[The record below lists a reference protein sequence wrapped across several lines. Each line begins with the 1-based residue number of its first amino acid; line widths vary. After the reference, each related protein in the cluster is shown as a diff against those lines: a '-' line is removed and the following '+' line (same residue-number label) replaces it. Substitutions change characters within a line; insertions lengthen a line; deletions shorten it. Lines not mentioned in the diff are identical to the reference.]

1 MKKTN
6 SQSRKSQ
13 QGTRPS
19 TKAASKTSLYQQIT
33 DKLLAQMENGVIP
46 WKRPWK
52 ILDNGMAEV
61 PTNYVTKK
69 SYRGINLMLLSCN
82 AYSRPYYM
90 TYRQAQSQGGQ
101 VKKGEKGHLV
111 VFYKTLTQQQESGKD
126 KTLFWE
132 RPSVVFNI
140 DQIEGIDFRQPDLL
154 IGQPD
159 QTLLNE
165 RCEAVYQNFP
175 APPRLVNQQLDRAF
189 YQRSTDV
196 VNMPPIQAFTTPAMY
211 YSVLFHELTH
221 ATGHTNRLNRDDLG
235 AGAMG
240 SQSYSREELTAELG
254 AAFLGAVCG
263 INQQDEAIQ
272 IQTASYLKGYMRAL
286 KDDVTLFYKAS
297 QQAQKAVD
305 HILNRSYETVPQ
317 PEENDVAESV

>member
-6 SQSRKSQ
+6 SQSRQSA
-13 QGTRPS
+13 QGKPVPTN
-19 TKAASKTSLYQQIT
+19 ASRKENLYQQIT
-33 DKLLAQMENGVIP
+33 DKLLAQMEEGVIP

-140 DQIEGIDFRQPDLL
+140 DQVECIDFRQPDLL

-159 QTLLNE
+159 ETLLNE

-175 APPRLVNQQLDRAF
+175 ARPRLVNQQLDRAF
-189 YQRSTDV
+189 YQRGTDV
-196 VNMPPIQAFTTPAMY
+196 VNMPPVQAFTTPAMY

-221 ATGHTNRLNRDDLG
+221 ATGHPNRLNRDDLG

-263 INQQDEAIQ
+263 INQQDEAIES
-272 IQTASYLKGYMRAL
+272 QTASYLKGYMRAL

-305 HILNRSYETVPQ
+305 HILNRSYENAGTL
-317 PEENDVAESV
+317 AESEAIETA